1 MLSLSASQ
9 FRKALVY
16 LSLLHITIIAAS
28 NYLVQFPFEFLG
40 LHNTWGAFTFPFIF
54 LATDLTVR
62 VFGKVLA
69 RRIIFAVMFPAL
81 LLSYVISVV
90 FAQGS
95 FAGFA
100 GLGEFNLFVARI
112 ALASFMA
119 YMLGQLLDIKV
130 FERLRSIPLW
140 WVAPAAST
148 LLGNALDTL
157 VFFSVAFHNS
167 PDAFMAAH
175 WPEIALVDYGFK
187 LSLSLLFFLPA
198 YGLVLAWLQQRLLLE
213 SPGGP
218 IKL

>member
-16 LSLLHITIIAAS
+16 LSLLHILIIAAS

-69 RRIIFAVMFPAL
+69 RRIVFAVMFPAL

-90 FAQGS
+90 FAEGR
-95 FAGFA
+95 FAGFS
-100 GLGEFNLFVARI
+100 GLGDFNLFVARI

-130 FERLRSIPLW
+130 FDRLRRVPLW

-157 VFFSVAFHNS
+157 VFFGVAFQNS

-187 LSLSLLFFLPA
+187 LGLSLLFFLPA

-213 SPGGP
+213 SPKGAV
-218 IKL
+218 KL